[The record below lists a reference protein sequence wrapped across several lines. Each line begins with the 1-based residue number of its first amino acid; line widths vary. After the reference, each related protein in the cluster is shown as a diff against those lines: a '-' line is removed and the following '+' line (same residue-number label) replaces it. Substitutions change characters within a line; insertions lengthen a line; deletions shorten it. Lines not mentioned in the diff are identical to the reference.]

1 MEIDLL
7 KIYNINKE
15 MDKKQELINKRKE
28 LNNLISAIVCGDSEF
43 SSTDKKI
50 FNELKIKYKKVSKEH
65 FNYGGFGY
73 RPKIETKYEYV
84 IQLSKSNVE
93 TIQKYLKNLSSE
105 LTK

>member
-50 FNELKIKYKKVSKEH
+50 FDELKIKYKKVPKEH
-65 FNYGGFGY
+65 FNYNGY
-73 RPKIETKYEYV
+73 GWPKTETTYEYV

-93 TIQKYLKNLSSE
+93 IIQKYLKNLSSE

>member
-28 LNNLISAIVCGDSEF
+28 LNNLISAIVCGDSEY
-43 SSTDKKI
+43 SSINKKI
-50 FNELKIKYKKVSKEH
+50 FDELKIKYKKVPKEH
-65 FNYGGFGY
+65 FNYKDYGW
-73 RPKIETKYEYV
+73 PKNETTYEYV

-93 TIQKYLKNLSSE
+93 IIQKYLKNLSSE